1 LEESSATATTAATEG
16 SKMDNITAVINRK
29 VWNFIEDASEQ
40 ACAEY
45 GVNEKEVWSDG
56 KRFGYLQE
64 FADHLIQETAEW
76 NRTDSSV
83 RLQATDYVRAV
94 IMQFAA

>member
-1 LEESSATATTAATEG
+1 
-16 SKMDNITAVINRK
+16 MDNITAVINRK
-29 VWNFIEDASEQ
+29 VWDFIEDASEQ

-45 GVNEKEVWSDG
+45 GVDEKEVWSDN

-76 NRTDSSV
+76 NRSDASV
-83 RLQATDYVRAV
+83 KLQATDYVRAV
-94 IMQFAA
+94 IMQLAA

>member
-1 LEESSATATTAATEG
+1 
-16 SKMDNITAVINRK
+16 MDNITAVINRK

-64 FADHLIQETAEW
+64 FASHLIQETVEW

>member
-1 LEESSATATTAATEG
+1 
-16 SKMDNITAVINRK
+16 MDNNTAIIERK
-29 VWNFIEDASEQ
+29 VWNIIEDASEQ

-45 GVNEKEVWSDG
+45 GVNEKEVWSG

-64 FADHLIQETAEW
+64 FAEGLIREVLGWGRSYE
-76 NRTDSSV
+76 SV
-83 RLQATDYVRAV
+83 RFSAINYVRAV

>member
-1 LEESSATATTAATEG
+1 
-16 SKMDNITAVINRK
+16 MDNIAIIDRK

-56 KRFGYLQE
+56 RRFGYLQE
-64 FADHLIQETAEW
+64 FASHLIQETAEW
-76 NRTDSSV
+76 NRADRSV

-94 IMQFAA
+94 VMQFAA

>member
-1 LEESSATATTAATEG
+1 
-16 SKMDNITAVINRK
+16 MDNKIAIIDRK

-45 GVNEKEVWSDG
+45 GVNEKEVWSDD

-64 FADHLIQETAEW
+64 FAGHLIQETAEW
-76 NRTDSSV
+76 NRSDASV
-83 RLQATDYVRAV
+83 KLQATDYVRAV

>member
-1 LEESSATATTAATEG
+1 MDAKTAII
-16 SKMDNITAVINRK
+16 DRK
-29 VWNFIEDASEQ
+29 VWNFIENASEQ

-45 GVNEKEVWSDG
+45 GVDEKKVWSG

-64 FADHLIQETAEW
+64 FASHLIQETAEW
-76 NRTDSSV
+76 NQNGWNRSDASIK
-83 RLQATDYVRAV
+83 LQATDYVRAV

>member
-1 LEESSATATTAATEG
+1 
-16 SKMDNITAVINRK
+16 MDNITAVINRK

-56 KRFGYLQE
+56 KRFGFLQE
-64 FADHLIQETAEW
+64 FADHLIQETVEW

>member
-1 LEESSATATTAATEG
+1 
-16 SKMDNITAVINRK
+16 MDNITAVINRK

-76 NRTDSSV
+76 SRSDASV
-83 RLQATDYVRAV
+83 KLQATYYVRAV

>member
-1 LEESSATATTAATEG
+1 
-16 SKMDNITAVINRK
+16 MDNNTAIIDRK

-45 GVNEKEVWSDG
+45 GVNEKEVWSDD

-76 NRTDSSV
+76 NRSDASF
-83 RLQATDYVRAV
+83 RLQATYYVRAV

>member
-1 LEESSATATTAATEG
+1 
-16 SKMDNITAVINRK
+16 MDNITAVINRK

-45 GVNEKEVWSDG
+45 GVDEKEVWSDG

-64 FADHLIQETAEW
+64 FADHLIHEGLQNLPENPFLLFLLNFYLTVLLSPVFPALCEAY
-76 NRTDSSV
+76 RSV
-83 RLQATDYVRAV
+83 FQDRQ
-94 IMQFAA
+94 

>member
-1 LEESSATATTAATEG
+1 
-16 SKMDNITAVINRK
+16 MDNITAVINRK

-45 GVNEKEVWSDG
+45 GVDEKEVWSDG

-64 FADHLIQETAEW
+64 FASHLIQETAEW
-76 NRTDSSV
+76 NRSDRSV
-83 RLQATDYVRAV
+83 RLQVTDYVRAV
-94 IMQFAA
+94 VMQFAA

>member
-1 LEESSATATTAATEG
+1 
-16 SKMDNITAVINRK
+16 MDNNTAIIDRK

-45 GVNEKEVWSDG
+45 GVNEKEVWSDDR
-56 KRFGYLQE
+56 RFGYLQE
-64 FADHLIQETAEW
+64 FAEGLIREVLEW
-76 NRTDSSV
+76 GRSYESV
-83 RLQATDYVRAV
+83 RFSAINYVRAV

>member
-1 LEESSATATTAATEG
+1 
-16 SKMDNITAVINRK
+16 MDNITAVNRK
-29 VWNFIEDASEQ
+29 VWNFIEDASKQ

-45 GVNEKEVWSDG
+45 GVDEKEVWDDR
-56 KRFGYLQE
+56 RFGYLQE
-64 FADHLIQETAEW
+64 FASHLIQETAEW
-76 NRTDSSV
+76 NRTDRSV

>member
-1 LEESSATATTAATEG
+1 
-16 SKMDNITAVINRK
+16 MDNITAVINRK
-29 VWNFIEDASEQ
+29 VWNFIEDASKQ
-40 ACAEY
+40 ACAQY

-76 NRTDSSV
+76 NRTDWSV
-83 RLQATDYVRAV
+83 RLQVTDYVRAV

>member
-1 LEESSATATTAATEG
+1 
-16 SKMDNITAVINRK
+16 MDNITAVINRK

-45 GVNEKEVWSDG
+45 GVNEKEVWSDNE
-56 KRFGYLQE
+56 RFGYLKE
-64 FADHLIQETAEW
+64 FADHLMQETAEW
-76 NRTDSSV
+76 NRSDASV
-83 RLQATDYVRAV
+83 RLPTDYVRAV

>member
-1 LEESSATATTAATEG
+1 
-16 SKMDNITAVINRK
+16 MDNITAVNRK
-29 VWNFIEDASEQ
+29 VWNFIEDASKQ

-45 GVNEKEVWSDG
+45 GVDEKEVWDDR
-56 KRFGYLQE
+56 RFGYLQE
-64 FADHLIQETAEW
+64 FASHLIQETVEW
-76 NRTDSSV
+76 NRTDRSV

>member
-1 LEESSATATTAATEG
+1 
-16 SKMDNITAVINRK
+16 MDNITAINRK
-29 VWNFIEDASEQ
+29 VWNIIKGASEQ

-94 IMQFAA
+94 IMQFAFAA

>member
-1 LEESSATATTAATEG
+1 
-16 SKMDNITAVINRK
+16 MDNNTAIIDRK
-29 VWNFIEDASEQ
+29 VWNIIEDASEQ

-45 GVNEKEVWSDG
+45 GVDEKEVWSDD

-64 FADHLIQETAEW
+64 FADHLIQETAAW

>member
-1 LEESSATATTAATEG
+1 
-16 SKMDNITAVINRK
+16 MDNNTAVIDRK
-29 VWNFIEDASEQ
+29 VWNIIEDASEQ

-45 GVNEKEVWSDG
+45 GVNEKEVWDD

-64 FADHLIQETAEW
+64 FADGLIQEVLGCRSYE
-76 NRTDSSV
+76 SV
-83 RLQATDYVRAV
+83 RFSAINYVRAV

>member
-1 LEESSATATTAATEG
+1 
-16 SKMDNITAVINRK
+16 MDNITAVINRK

-45 GVNEKEVWSDG
+45 GVDEKKVWSDG

>member
-1 LEESSATATTAATEG
+1 
-16 SKMDNITAVINRK
+16 MDNITAVINRK

-45 GVNEKEVWSDG
+45 GVDEKKVWSDN

-64 FADHLIQETAEW
+64 FASHLIQETAEW
-76 NRTDSSV
+76 NRSDASV
-83 RLQATDYVRAV
+83 RLQATYYVRAV

>member
-1 LEESSATATTAATEG
+1 MNTKTAII
-16 SKMDNITAVINRK
+16 DRK

-45 GVNEKEVWSDG
+45 GVDETEVWSDG

-64 FADHLIQETAEW
+64 FASHLIQETAEW
-76 NRTDSSV
+76 NRTDRSV
-83 RLQATDYVRAV
+83 KLQATDYVRAV

>member
-1 LEESSATATTAATEG
+1 
-16 SKMDNITAVINRK
+16 MDNNTAIIDRK
-29 VWNFIEDASEQ
+29 VWNFIEDASKQ
-40 ACAEY
+40 VCAEY
-45 GVNEKEVWSDG
+45 GVNEKKVWDG

>member
-1 LEESSATATTAATEG
+1 
-16 SKMDNITAVINRK
+16 MDNITAVINRK

-45 GVNEKEVWSDG
+45 GVNEKEVWSDN
-56 KRFGYLQE
+56 KRFGFLQE
-64 FADHLIQETAEW
+64 FADHLIQETVEW

>member
-1 LEESSATATTAATEG
+1 
-16 SKMDNITAVINRK
+16 MDNITAIIDRK
-29 VWNFIEDASEQ
+29 VWDFIEDASEQ

-45 GVNEKEVWSDG
+45 GVDEKKVWDG

>member
-1 LEESSATATTAATEG
+1 MNTKTAII
-16 SKMDNITAVINRK
+16 DRK

-56 KRFGYLQE
+56 KRFCYLQE
-64 FADHLIQETAEW
+64 FASHLIQETAEW

>member
-1 LEESSATATTAATEG
+1 
-16 SKMDNITAVINRK
+16 MDNITAAINRKVYRK
-29 VWNFIEDASEQ
+29 VWNFIKDASEQ

-45 GVNEKEVWSDG
+45 GVDEKEVWSDD

-76 NRTDSSV
+76 SRSDASV
-83 RLQATDYVRAV
+83 KLQATYYVRAV

>member
-1 LEESSATATTAATEG
+1 
-16 SKMDNITAVINRK
+16 MDNNTAIIERK

-45 GVNEKEVWSDG
+45 GVNEKEVWSDD

-64 FADHLIQETAEW
+64 FADHLIQETIEW
-76 NRTDSSV
+76 NRTDRSV

>member
-1 LEESSATATTAATEG
+1 
-16 SKMDNITAVINRK
+16 MDNNTAIIDRK

-45 GVNEKEVWSDG
+45 GVNEKEVWSDD

-64 FADHLIQETAEW
+64 FADGLIQEVIGWGRSYE
-76 NRTDSSV
+76 SV
-83 RLQATDYVRAV
+83 RFSAINYVRAV

>member
-1 LEESSATATTAATEG
+1 
-16 SKMDNITAVINRK
+16 MDNITAVINRK
-29 VWNFIEDASEQ
+29 VWNFIEDASKQ

-56 KRFGYLQE
+56 RRFGYLQE
-64 FADHLIQETAEW
+64 FASHLIQETAEW
-76 NRTDSSV
+76 NRTDRSV
-83 RLQATDYVRAV
+83 RSSAINYVRAV

>member
-1 LEESSATATTAATEG
+1 MDTKTTV
-16 SKMDNITAVINRK
+16 ITRK

-45 GVNEKEVWSDG
+45 GVNEDEVWSDG

-83 RLQATDYVRAV
+83 RFQATDYVRAV

>member
-1 LEESSATATTAATEG
+1 
-16 SKMDNITAVINRK
+16 MDNKIAIIDRK

-45 GVNEKEVWSDG
+45 GVDEKEVWSNG

-76 NRTDSSV
+76 NQNGWNRSDASIK
-83 RLQATDYVRAV
+83 LQATDYVRAV

>member
-1 LEESSATATTAATEG
+1 
-16 SKMDNITAVINRK
+16 MDNITAVINRK

-45 GVNEKEVWSDG
+45 GVNEKEVWADG

-76 NRTDSSV
+76 YRTDSSV

>member
-1 LEESSATATTAATEG
+1 
-16 SKMDNITAVINRK
+16 MDNNTAIIDRK

-45 GVNEKEVWSDG
+45 GVDEKEVWDDR
-56 KRFGYLQE
+56 RFGYLQE
-64 FADHLIQETAEW
+64 FADGLIQEVLEW
-76 NRTDSSV
+76 GRSYESV
-83 RLQATDYVRAV
+83 RFSAVNYVRAV